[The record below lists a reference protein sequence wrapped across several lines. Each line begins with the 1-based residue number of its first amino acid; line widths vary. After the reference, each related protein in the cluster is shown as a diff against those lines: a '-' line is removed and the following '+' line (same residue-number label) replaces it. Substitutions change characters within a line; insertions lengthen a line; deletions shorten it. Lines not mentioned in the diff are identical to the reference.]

1 MTRLTVFKPRSLV
14 SILMFTTVWAVG
26 SASASTLD
34 LEAQRAQYDKAQRWL
49 DEKNVAQYQRIRK
62 QIDSYPLTPYLDYRA
77 FLIDLGSKPPIAVR
91 NFIDSHKEYPFSARI
106 AAPYLDALA
115 RSKKWS
121 ALLQFQTQLPNGE
134 TYQCH
139 YYNAKL
145 QTGKRNEAFEGAK
158 KLWLN
163 GASIADACD
172 PLFAEW
178 DRVGGLSDDWVLKRA
193 LLAFEGRNRNLIV
206 YLQKKLDGKNHKL
219 KRKACLSYLINLSEC

>member
-115 RSKKWS
+115 RSKKMVGIAAISNSTAQWRNLPMP
-121 ALLQFQTQLPNGE
+121 LLQRQTAN
-134 TYQCH
+134 
-139 YYNAKL
+139 
-145 QTGKRNEAFEGAK
+145 
-158 KLWLN
+158 
-163 GASIADACD
+163 
-172 PLFAEW
+172 
-178 DRVGGLSDDWVLKRA
+178 
-193 LLAFEGRNRNLIV
+193 
-206 YLQKKLDGKNHKL
+206 
-219 KRKACLSYLINLSEC
+219 RKA

>member
-206 YLQKKLDGKNHKL
+206 YLQKKLDGKKSQA
-219 KRKACLSYLINLSEC
+219 KAQGMLE